1 MTRAQQRQQGEN
13 APETGAQQQGE
24 QQQPPEGSV
33 RSAAVATR
41 ETPRSVAIARE
52 YQGQFAEVLPAHI
65 EPKGF
70 VGSAVAALRKDP
82 NLLQAANNDLTR
94 FVGTLIECARL
105 GHVPGSKEFYLTI
118 RREKVGE
125 NFVPKIMGIEG
136 YRGVIERMYRSG
148 GVASVVVREVCK
160 GDEFRFT
167 EGVHEVPVHNVDWF
181 GEDTGRDDPDNII
194 GVYAYA
200 RLTTGA
206 TSRVVVLSK
215 ADIEATRMRS
225 DAGKANKGPW
235 KTDYRAMAWKTA
247 AHRLEPWVPTS
258 SEYRADALR
267 AAVAAESAREEAH
280 VPAGVDPSTGEV
292 LEGEVVE

>member
-1 MTRAQQRQQGEN
+1 MTRGNQQDGQAQ
-13 APETGAQQQGE
+13 T
-24 QQQPPEGSV
+24 V
-33 RSAAVATR
+33 RGAAVEKR
-41 ETPRSVAIARE
+41 EVPRSVALAQE
-52 YQGQFAEVLPAHI
+52 YEGQFAEVLPNHI

-70 VGSAVAALRKDP
+70 VGSAVAALRKDKD
-82 NLLQAANNDLTR
+82 LLQAANNDLTR
-94 FVGTLIECARL
+94 FVGVLIECARL

-118 RREKVGE
+118 RREKVG
-125 NFVPKIMGIEG
+125 NDFVPKVMGIEG

-160 GDEFRFT
+160 DDEFSFT

-181 GEDTGRDDPDNII
+181 ADVNRDDPNQII

-206 TSRVVVLSK
+206 VSRVVVLSK
-215 ADIEATRMRS
+215 HDIEATKARS

-267 AAVAAESAREEAH
+267 AAVAAESVREEAH
-280 VPAGVDPSTGEV
+280 VPGVDTTTGEV
-292 LEGEVVE
+292 WDGEAVE